1 MAAYYAIDKTLTLA
15 ELRFHYRDW
24 GGRGWPILLLHGLAS
39 TSHIWDLVA
48 PLLIEDA
55 RVVAF
60 DMRGHGQ
67 SDKPDGKYDFETVI
81 GDILGA
87 ADELQ
92 MEQPVVVGHSWGA
105 MVTLWMAAMRPEKVR
120 GIVMV
125 DGGLVDMGKQASWE
139 QTLERLAPPKL
150 DGMALDDFRKLLV
163 DHAPQGLVTPAAE
176 AAILA
181 NFEIDPEDKIH
192 PRLPRPFHERILR
205 SMWEQRVH
213 DLYEKVSCPALLLPV
228 RWKAK
233 DDAPNLALKE
243 QGAAKAEELIPDVE
257 VVWLED
263 TIHDVPL
270 QKPHLVADQIKRFLR
285 DRL

>member
-1 MAAYYAIDKTLTLA
+1 MAAYYAIDKTLTLN

-24 GGRGWPILLLHGLAS
+24 GGRGWPMILLHGLAS

-48 PLLIEDA
+48 PLLVEDA

-67 SDKPDGKYDFETVI
+67 SDKPDDTYNFEIVVE
-81 GDILGA
+81 DILA
-87 ADELQ
+87 ALNELQ
-92 MEQPVVVGHSWGA
+92 MERPVVVGHSWGA
-105 MVTLWMAAMRPEKVR
+105 MVALWMAANRPEAVS

-150 DGMALDDFRKLLV
+150 DGMPLEDFRKLLV

-181 NFEIDPEDKIH
+181 NFEIDSDDKIH
-192 PRLPRPFHERILR
+192 PRLPRSYHERILR
-205 SMWEQRVH
+205 SMWEQRIH
-213 DLYEKVSCPALLLPV
+213 DQFEKVICPVLILPV
-228 RWKAK
+228 RWKGK
-233 DDAPNLALKE
+233 DDPGYLALKE
-243 QGAAKAEELIPDVE
+243 AGALKAEELISDIE

-270 QKPHLVADQIKRFLR
+270 QRPHLVADQIKRFLR
-285 DRL
+285 ERI